1 MIDKNSGNVE
11 DVSKQTSQT
20 EQVNFKEH
28 FRTIIFVRE
37 LHFVLIL
44 KNHISTAE
52 VSFLAWHFQIV
63 AQLALGYLA

>member
-28 FRTIIFVRE
+28 FRTKDINFGENKDKLE
-37 LHFVLIL
+37 LHQNIELSV
-44 KNHISTAE
+44 KYHKD
-52 VSFLAWHFQIV
+52 
-63 AQLALGYLA
+63 